1 MCRVHPALNEEE
13 MAAEERGCGAPRC
26 RAAFRSTDGT
36 GSMGLVF
43 LITDDN
49 PAHNNQNNHFIDNP
63 FFY

>member
-1 MCRVHPALNEEE
+1 